1 MLSIRQSVPSAFHN
15 STIRVGK
22 DRKVNFNQLR
32 AFDSPLIIPSKL
44 VLYHSESDKD
54 GYFKQVADARQLQAR
69 FMKETGIDIVSRVA
83 RAGCGG
89 LRVACAHRAG
99 G

>member
-1 MLSIRQSVPSAFHN
+1 
-15 STIRVGK
+15 
-22 DRKVNFNQLR
+22 VNFNQLR

-89 LRVACAHRAG
+89 LRVASRRRVTGNTPSACFA
-99 G
+99 